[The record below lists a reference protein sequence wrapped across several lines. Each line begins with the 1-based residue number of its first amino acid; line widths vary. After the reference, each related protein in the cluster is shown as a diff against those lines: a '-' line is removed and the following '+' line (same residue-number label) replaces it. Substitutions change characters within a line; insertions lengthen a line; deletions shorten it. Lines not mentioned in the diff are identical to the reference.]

1 MHLCALNNETY
12 FRKMTL
18 RFVSPSSDVILML
31 NIYVYIFYDIIHAT
45 WMLEV
50 KPSSDLMA
58 EYEKIVP
65 FSFLVNM

>member
-1 MHLCALNNETY
+1 MG
-12 FRKMTL
+12 MTTSNIII
-18 RFVSPSSDVILML
+18 FSSSDVLLML
-31 NIYVYIFYDIIHAT
+31 NIEIYVYICYDIIYAT

-50 KPSSDLMA
+50 EPSSDLMA

>member
-1 MHLCALNNETY
+1 M
-12 FRKMTL
+12 
-18 RFVSPSSDVILML
+18 
-31 NIYVYIFYDIIHAT
+31 YICYDIIYAT

-50 KPSSDLMA
+50 EPSSDLIV

>member
-1 MHLCALNNETY
+1 
-12 FRKMTL
+12 
-18 RFVSPSSDVILML
+18 ML
-31 NIYVYIFYDIIHAT
+31 NIEIYVYICYDIIYAT

-50 KPSSDLMA
+50 EPSSDLMA

>member
-1 MHLCALNNETY
+1 MG
-12 FRKMTL
+12 MTTSNIII
-18 RFVSPSSDVILML
+18 FSSSDLLML
-31 NIYVYIFYDIIHAT
+31 NIEIYVYICYDIIYAT

-50 KPSSDLMA
+50 EPSSDLMA